1 MRLAE
6 LKKEIGGKH
15 EVRSYGHFT
24 NKEILAMSRE
34 GWLLVWREKLS
45 K

>member
-6 LKKEIGGKH
+6 LKKKVDGRHEI
-15 EVRSYGHFT
+15 RSYGHFT
-24 NKEILAMSRE
+24 NEEIAAMSRE
-34 GWLLVWREKLS
+34 RWVLVWREKLS

>member
-6 LKKEIGGKH
+6 LKKRVDGRH

-24 NKEILAMSRE
+24 NEEILAMTWE